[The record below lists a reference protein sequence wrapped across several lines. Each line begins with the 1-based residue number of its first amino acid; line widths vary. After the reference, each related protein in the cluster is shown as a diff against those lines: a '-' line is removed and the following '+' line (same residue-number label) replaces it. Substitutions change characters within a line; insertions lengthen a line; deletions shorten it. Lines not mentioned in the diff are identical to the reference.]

1 MTRRILS
8 LLLFSL
14 FLMSASAFAQND
26 LALSI
31 GGTFTPD
38 ATATGNLATNCALNP
53 ANCSTIK
60 TSSKTSYEATLSLRL
75 IGAKAASIS
84 LELPLMGVPART
96 VSSSTTT
103 LPVPRDFSSFFFTPS
118 IRFRVLSTAGISPFV
133 SVGGGFA
140 HFGESKLL
148 TNFTTSVLSTG
159 TNTTA
164 FQVGGGVDLKTPI
177 PHLGFRGEV
186 REFLT
191 GHPTSG
197 VSFSSRQQNLFVGGG
212 VVLRF

>member
-1 MTRRILS
+1 
-8 LLLFSL
+8 
-14 FLMSASAFAQND
+14 MSASAFAQND
-26 LALSI
+26 LSLPCR
-31 GGTFTPD
+31 GTFT
-38 ATATGNLATNCALNP
+38 TERTSTGNIAPNCALNP
-53 ANCSTIK
+53 ANCTTIK

-148 TNFTTSVLSTG
+148 TNLATSVLSTG

-164 FQVGGGVDLKTPI
+164 FQFGGGADLKSPI
-177 PHLGFRGEV
+177 PHLRFRG
-186 REFLT
+186 
-191 GHPTSG
+191 
-197 VSFSSRQQNLFVGGG
+197 
-212 VVLRF
+212 